1 MNVKKLEVN
10 LDYKSIAIVSIDYD
24 KDALVKMMKEYG
36 EKPLGGFTV
45 DDPIEQAFLFGTR
58 VATGL
63 IKTALNHLNDDKEE
77 E

>member
-10 LDYKSIAIVSIDYD
+10 LDYKNIETVSIDYD

-45 DDPIEQAFLFGTR
+45 DDPIEQAFLLGTR
-58 VATGL
+58 AATAL
-63 IKTALNHLNDDKEE
+63 IKTALNHLDDQEE

>member
-10 LDYKSIAIVSIDYD
+10 LDYKSIATVSIDYD
-24 KDALVKMMKEYG
+24 KDALIKMMKEYG

-45 DDPIEQAFLFGTR
+45 DDPIEQAFLLGAR
-58 VATGL
+58 AATAL
-63 IKTALNHLNDDKEE
+63 IKTALNHLDDQEE

>member
-10 LDYKSIAIVSIDYD
+10 LDYKNIETVSIDYD
-24 KDALVKMMKEYG
+24 KDALIKMMKEYG

-45 DDPIEQAFLFGTR
+45 DDPIEQAFLLGAR
-58 VATGL
+58 AATAL
-63 IKTALNHLNDDKEE
+63 IKTALNHLDDQEE

>member
-10 LDYKSIAIVSIDYD
+10 LDYKNIETVSIDYD

-45 DDPIEQAFLFGTR
+45 DDPIEQAFLFGAR
-58 VATGL
+58 AATSL
-63 IKTALNHLNDDKEE
+63 IKTALNHLNDQEE

>member
-10 LDYKSIAIVSIDYD
+10 LDYKNIEIVSIDYD

-36 EKPLGGFTV
+36 EKPLGGFTI
-45 DDPIEQAFLFGTR
+45 DDPIEQAYLFGAR
-58 VATGL
+58 VATAL
-63 IKTALNHLNDDKEE
+63 IKTALNHLDDQEE

>member
-10 LDYKSIAIVSIDYD
+10 LDYKNIETVSIDYD

-45 DDPIEQAFLFGTR
+45 DDPIEQAFLLGAR
-58 VATGL
+58 AATAL
-63 IKTALNHLNDDKEE
+63 IKTALNHLDDQEE

>member
-10 LDYKSIAIVSIDYD
+10 LDYKSIATVSIDYD
-24 KDALVKMMKEYG
+24 KDALIKMMKEYG

-45 DDPIEQAFLFGTR
+45 DDPIEQAFLFGAR
-58 VATGL
+58 AATGL
-63 IKTALNHLNDDKEE
+63 IKTALNHLDDQEE

>member
-10 LDYKSIAIVSIDYD
+10 LDYKNIETVSIDYD
-24 KDALVKMMKEYG
+24 KDALIKMMKEYG

-45 DDPIEQAFLFGTR
+45 DDPIEQAYLFGAR
-58 VATGL
+58 AATAL
-63 IKTALNHLNDDKEE
+63 IKTALNHLDDQEE

>member
-10 LDYKSIAIVSIDYD
+10 LDYKNIATVSIDYD

-36 EKPLGGFTV
+36 EKPLGGFTI
-45 DDPIEQAFLFGTR
+45 DDPIEQAYLFGAR
-58 VATGL
+58 SATAL
-63 IKTALNHLNDDKEE
+63 IKTTLDNLDDQEE

>member
-10 LDYKSIAIVSIDYD
+10 LDYKIIATVSIDYD
-24 KDALVKMMKEYG
+24 KDALVKVMKEYG

-45 DDPIEQAFLFGTR
+45 DDPIEQAFLFGAR
-58 VATGL
+58 AATAL
-63 IKTALNHLNDDKEE
+63 IKTALNHLDDQEE

>member
-10 LDYKSIAIVSIDYD
+10 LDYKNIETVSIDYD
-24 KDALVKMMKEYG
+24 KDALIEMMKEYG

-45 DDPIEQAFLFGTR
+45 DDPIEQAFLLGAR
-58 VATGL
+58 AATAL
-63 IKTALNHLNDDKEE
+63 IKTALDNLDDQEE

>member
-10 LDYKSIAIVSIDYD
+10 LDYKNIETVSIDYD
-24 KDALVKMMKEYG
+24 KDALIKMMKEYG

-45 DDPIEQAFLFGTR
+45 DDPIEQAFLLGAR
-58 VATGL
+58 AATAL
-63 IKTALNHLNDDKEE
+63 IKTALDNLDDQEE

>member
-10 LDYKSIAIVSIDYD
+10 LDYKNIETVSIDYD

-45 DDPIEQAFLFGTR
+45 DDPIEQAFLFGAR
-58 VATGL
+58 AATAL
-63 IKTALNHLNDDKEE
+63 IKTALNHLDDQEE